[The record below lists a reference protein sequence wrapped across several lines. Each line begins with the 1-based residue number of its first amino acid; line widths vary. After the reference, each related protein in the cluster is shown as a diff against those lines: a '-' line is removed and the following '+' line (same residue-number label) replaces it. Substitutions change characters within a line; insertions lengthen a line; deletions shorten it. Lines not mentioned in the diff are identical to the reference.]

1 MVPDLTDL
9 PHPHTLSWKFFTSQ
23 NPFLWSCLLPFGLF
37 FQVFESIEEVDQIES
52 ELKSDDVKHL
62 SKISNGTPQIG
73 TSSPDSGHPSS
84 RNFSVTSGQS
94 DSLSTEDS
102 GIHEPNLKA
111 QPQLVVSKE
120 RVANS
125 SGEEGKLTEEGET
138 KEVEKQCE
146 DNKIEVNRESLGAV
160 VTLSEGSKKA
170 TESSGE
176 RAEVKTEGLKTA
188 RDAFETPEAAHCHMT
203 KMEVGESPEKTLTS
217 ENEALTLRTEP
228 DIPKATEVMES
239 TPPEPKMNE
248 NQVRVDIERSQVGIK
263 DIRVIQKE
271 PLVTKDQKE
280 SDALEQ
286 TIVADMVVSVSKD
299 DGTEKET
306 VKTNETSKDKD
317 SEIWM
322 DDANNVSATQRV
334 LRSDNENEKKTMK
347 TNDLPNEAETTGKRK
362 SASDLPITICAEQTE
377 GKVVTEKTMHKRNA
391 PVVEEMVV
399 PLVHE
404 AFSTRKMSEAQDE
417 TESDESPSAIEMEEI
432 PIAKVSLVWE
442 RKSSPKSKISEQ
454 ASVPVLELR
463 LEEAHGKPSSEGKDS
478 EEPEMESL
486 CPQLDSLAVNT
497 EKNEAASPVS
507 SIGTTYSVSMF

>member
-1 MVPDLTDL
+1 M
-9 PHPHTLSWKFFTSQ
+9 
-23 NPFLWSCLLPFGLF
+23 
-37 FQVFESIEEVDQIES
+37 FESIEEVDQIES

-73 TSSPDSGHPSS
+73 TSSPDSGHPPS

-120 RVANS
+120 IVANS
-125 SGEEGKLTEEGET
+125 SGDEGKLTEEGET
-138 KEVEKQCE
+138 KEGEKRRE
-146 DNKIEVNRESLGAV
+146 DNKIEVNRVSLGAV
-160 VTLSEGSKKA
+160 VTISEGSKKA
-170 TESSGE
+170 TESSDE
-176 RAEVKTEGLKTA
+176 RVKTEGLETA
-188 RDAFETPEAAHCHMT
+188 RAAFETPEAVHSRMT
-203 KMEVGESPEKTLTS
+203 KMEVGKSPEKTLTS

-263 DIRVIQKE
+263 DIGVIRKE
-271 PLVTKDQKE
+271 PLVTKDHKE

-286 TIVADMVVSVSKD
+286 TIVADMVVSVPKG

-317 SEIWM
+317 SETWM
-322 DDANNVSATQRV
+322 DDANNVSATQRM
-334 LRSDNENEKKTMK
+334 LRSDNENEKKTMN

-362 SASDLPITICAEQTE
+362 AASDLPITIGTEQTE
-377 GKVVTEKTMHKRNA
+377 GKVVTKKTMHKEMQRNA

-486 CPQLDSLAVNT
+486 CPHLDSLAVNT